1 MLAEEEKIASHEE
14 RRAQVER
21 VLGSNSFRSSEVLRK
36 LLTYLAEKEASGE
49 ADQLK
54 EYVVAIEGLGKPTS
68 YDPQQNS
75 TVRIQVGRLR
85 QKLAEYYRTEG
96 IHDPL
101 LIDLPKG
108 RFRLNYEQRPISTN
122 EPARSIE
129 IPEAIESP
137 VPTPLIAP
145 KKRSWRGV
153 LLGSG
158 AGLLL
163 VLIGYLALQLLHGS
177 IANSHG
183 TSSAWSPEMEDLW
196 KPFASSARPLILSIE
211 DPLFVEVR
219 SKPGVYYR
227 DRSLNEWDDVQNSS
241 ELKQLSKLHNS
252 TNLQPSRYYT
262 AFGEAEAAF
271 YLGKLFGTH
280 TQNISIM
287 RTSQLSWHQI
297 ADNNIVFVG
306 VQNLF
311 FEQLQGMPVA
321 SELVA
326 NLEGV
331 KNTHPAPGEPS
342 FFKDEYVTA
351 PTEQGVV
358 YALVTH
364 VSGPMRSNDVLS
376 FTSIRSPGYV
386 GAVRFFTNPDTAR
399 IVANHLK
406 AANNGKMPRAYQV
419 LLRVHFKDD
428 VPTETTYVLGR
439 VLQ

>member
-1 MLAEEEKIASHEE
+1 MLAEEEKTASHEE
-14 RRAQVER
+14 MQTQVER
-21 VLGSNSFRSSEVLRK
+21 ILRSDSFRSSEVLRK
-36 LLTYLAEKEASGE
+36 LLTYLAEKAVGGE

-54 EYVVAIEGLGKPTS
+54 EYVVAIEGLGKPAS

-96 IHDPL
+96 LHDPL
-101 LIDLPKG
+101 VIDLPKG
-108 RFRLNYEQRPISTN
+108 RFRLTCEHRSIG
-122 EPARSIE
+122 EPAVS
-129 IPEAIESP
+129 
-137 VPTPLIAP
+137 LIAP
-145 KKRSWRGV
+145 PVFEIAAPAPLPSVTDRPWRG
-153 LLGSG
+153 LLPGF
-158 AGLLL
+158 GLGLM
-163 VLIGYLALQLLHGS
+163 LALLISAALLFLSGNRWKS
-177 IANSHG
+177 G
-183 TSSAWSPEMEDLW
+183 DTTSLWSPEMKELW
-196 KPFASSARPLILSIE
+196 SPFTSSARPLLLSIE
-211 DPLFVEVR
+211 DPLFVEV
-219 SKPGVYYR
+219 SSNPGIYYR
-227 DRSLNEWDDVQNSS
+227 DRSLNEWNDAQNSLAIKHLS
-241 ELKQLSKLHNS
+241 ESLSRANV
-252 TNLQPSRYYT
+252 QPSRYYT

-271 YLGKLFGTH
+271 HLGRLLGSR

-287 RTSQLSWHQI
+287 RTSQLSWHQL

-331 KNTHPAPGEPS
+331 KNTHPAPGEPT

-351 PTEQGVV
+351 PSEQGVI

-364 VSGPMRSNDVLS
+364 VTGPMRGNDVLS

-386 GAVRFFTNPDTAR
+386 GAVRFFTNPDTAS
-399 IVANHLK
+399 ILVAHLK
-406 AANNGKMPRAYQV
+406 EADGGKMPRAYQV
-419 LLRVHFKDD
+419 LLKVRFKDN

-439 VLQ
+439 ILH